1 MAVIPDVVQ
10 ETFVRPT
17 RTQLRR
23 LAAVSLVANVVI
35 VATGAAV
42 RLTDSG
48 LGCTTWPR
56 CTDTSLTP
64 HRALGI
70 HGAIEFTNRMLGVAL
85 ALIAVATFVAA
96 LRFRPVRKDLRLLA
110 TVLALGVPAQAI
122 IGGITVRTDL
132 NPWVVSLHLVTSL
145 VMIGVAVVLARR
157 IIEED
162 QSARPTAPSFAVL
175 LGRVTVAAGAVVLYL
190 GTVVTGSGPHAGDIN
205 AKRNGLDPRAVSELH
220 ANAVFLFVGLT
231 IGCVFVMRAVNAPD
245 RTIRAATVLLGVE
258 IAQGAVGFTQY
269 FLDLPRALVELHVVG
284 AACVAACLAWLLVGL
299 RDRGIARR

>member
-269 FLDLPRALVELHVVG
+269 ILDLPRALVELHVVG

>member
-23 LAAVSLVANVVI
+23 LAAVSLVANVVL

-205 AKRNGLDPRAVSELH
+205 AKRNGLDPPAVSELH

>member
-1 MAVIPDVVQ
+1 MIPDVVQ

-23 LAAVSLVANVVI
+23 LAVTSLVANVVI

-48 LGCTTWPR
+48 LGCPTWPR

-70 HGAIEFTNRMLGVAL
+70 HGAIEFTNRILGVLL
-85 ALIAVATFVAA
+85 ALIALATLVAA
-96 LRFRPVRKDLRLLA
+96 LRSRPVRKDVRLLA

-122 IGGITVRTDL
+122 LGGVTVLTDL
-132 NPWVVSLHLVTSL
+132 DPWVVSLHLVTSL
-145 VMIGVAVVLARR
+145 VMIGVAVVFARR
-157 IIEED
+157 IIEKD
-162 QSARPTAPSFAVL
+162 QPPRPTMPAYAVL
-175 LGRVTVAAGAVVLYL
+175 LGRVTVVVGAAVLYL
-190 GTVVTGSGPHAGDIN
+190 GTVVTGSGPHAGDIH

-231 IGCVFVMRAVNAPD
+231 LGCVLVMHSVDAPERA
-245 RTIRAATVLLGVE
+245 IRAATVLLGVE
-258 IAQGAVGFTQY
+258 IVQGAVGFTQY
-269 FLDLPRALVELHVVG
+269 FLDLPRGLVELHVVG
-284 AACVAACLAWLLVGL
+284 AGCIAGCLAWLLVGL
-299 RDRGIARR
+299 RDRGVARQ

>member
-162 QSARPTAPSFAVL
+162 QSPRPTAPSFAVL